1 MNGTFEVDFEACD
14 LYHAYKVRK
23 NGQRDESAMI
33 GKACP
38 NAVRKNGQRD
48 ESAMIGK
55 ACPNAHYYTIYGV
68 LNVYVF

>member
-14 LYHAYKVRK
+14 LYHANKVRK

-33 GKACP
+33 GKACH
-38 NAVRKNGQRD
+38 
-48 ESAMIGK
+48 
-55 ACPNAHYYTIYGV
+55 NAHYYTIYGV